1 MKKLLF
7 IAPHLSTGGLPQYLT
22 KKIELL
28 KDEFDI
34 HLVEWV
40 DCTGGVLVVT
50 KNKVTQL
57 VAPEKL
63 YTLDDNKQRLIDII
77 NDIQP
82 DIIHLEEIPEF
93 FMDDNIAQQ
102 IYTQDRNYKIVE
114 TSHDSSYNTDNK
126 KFYPD
131 KFMFVSQWQI
141 NQYKDLDIP
150 KVLVEYPI
158 EYVERPNREEALK
171 ALGLNPNKKHIL
183 HVGLYTSRKNQSEFF
198 EYAKSLPEY
207 EFHSLGNRADNFKWY
222 WEPLTKEQPSNL
234 TWWNERTDVDKF
246 YQAMDLFLFTS
257 RGHENDKETMPLVIR
272 EAISSQIPV
281 LIYNLPV
288 YLNYFDKFKGVNY
301 LEFDN
306 FNTNLQKIK
315 DTLNPEEK
323 QIDYSKEA
331 YVVCTYPVTDAIIQT
346 TKKCIE
352 SLKKSGRKIIIS
364 SHAPVPVELQE
375 MVDYVIYDAN
385 NFLVKHTFYS
395 TAWCDFPLYHSSLNL
410 KGEGND
416 RYHGGVCYTS
426 FYNGAMLGKHL
437 NHEKLYFVNYDYIL
451 KDESYIDS
459 ISNILDYKDTYFG
472 FNTAGEG
479 NCYTTFFFA
488 AKASVMLDRLKEIKN
503 EQEYTQ
509 CMIDCGSESNGIE
522 NLYYHLWKDYPNN
535 YVETK
540 EQFEKDIETYF
551 QFEDFSMVE
560 YYTILPTNVSNHFC
574 PWITISNSTESK
586 LIHYTVIKNGKL
598 IIERLLP
605 VEGRYHFWDM
615 VKYNLDDK
623 FVVTF
628 DVKDLITGK
637 EVIKHVFNL
646 DKEYF
651 ENTLKG
657 NGLFT
662 WKGDLEQYHNNHKII
677 LHHLVTEPETN
688 EKEKRSIENLKAFCE
703 HTGIEYNMRVNE
715 IYRRLPP
722 ADTCSRPQDIAFQP
736 QSIGNGYGKLTP
748 GHYGCYLAHKN
759 AITLGENKNYD
770 FVLIFEGDTIVD
782 FDFDELYNS
791 LFRFNRIA
799 NEQGLDLVGFG
810 NPKELTNAYGEQI
823 EDIYCDALPFSPAQ
837 SYLIPQGKLNVW
849 EDKLMNRKWEAWD
862 LWIKNIGQMKPGIA
876 NKVYTKH
883 LPGFSIIDQMIKNK
897 FNDNPSIFVD

>member
-28 KDEFDI
+28 KDEFNI
-34 HLVEWV
+34 YLVEWV

-57 VAPEKL
+57 VDPKKF
-63 YTLDDNKQRLIDII
+63 YTLDDDKQRLIDII

-171 ALGLNPNKKHIL
+171 ALGLDPNKKHIL

-207 EFHSLGNRADNFKWY
+207 EFHSLGNRADNFRWY
-222 WEPLTKEQPSNL
+222 WEPLAQNTPSNL

-272 EAISSQIPV
+272 ESISSQIPV

-288 YLNYFDKFKGVNY
+288 YLNYFDKFERVNY

-306 FNTNLQKIK
+306 FNSNLQKIK

-352 SLKKSGRKIIIS
+352 SLKKHGRKIIIS
-364 SHAPVPVELQE
+364 SHAPVPQELQE

-395 TAWCDFPLYHSSLNL
+395 QAWYGSPQYGSVINL
-410 KGEGND
+410 RGEGND

-426 FYNGAMLGKHL
+426 FYNGAMLGKYF

-451 KDESYIDS
+451 KDESYIDN
-459 ISNILDYKDTYFG
+459 ISNILDKKDTYFG
-472 FNTAGEG
+472 FDVSAEG
-479 NCYTTFFFA
+479 NCFTTYFFA

-522 NLYYHLWKDYPNN
+522 NMYYHLWKNYPNN

-540 EQFEKDIETYF
+540 EQFTKNIEEYF
-551 QFEDFSMVE
+551 HFEDFSMVE
-560 YYTILPTNVSNHFC
+560 YYTVLHTNISNHFC
-574 PWITISNSTESK
+574 PWITISNNTESK
-586 LIHYTVIKNGKL
+586 LIHYTVIKNGEL
-598 IIERLLP
+598 IIDRQLFAN
-605 VEGRYHFWDM
+605 GKYHFWDLI
-615 VKYNLDDK
+615 KYTLNDK
-623 FVVTF
+623 FTVTF
-628 DVKDLITGK
+628 DVKDSISGQD
-637 EVIKHVFNL
+637 VVKHVFNL
-646 DKEYF
+646 DKDYF
-651 ENTLKG
+651 ENTLQN
-657 NGLFT
+657 NGKFT
-662 WKGDLEQYHNNHKII
+662 WNLPADEYYKKHNIK
-677 LHHLVTEPETN
+677 LLHLVTEPETN
-688 EKEKRSIENLKAFCE
+688 EKEQRSIENLKSFCE
-703 HTGIEYNMRVNE
+703 HTGIVYDMKINKIWRE
-715 IYRRLPP
+715 LPP
-722 ADTCSRPQDIAFQP
+722 SEDCVRPQDIDWKP
-736 QSIGNGYGKLTP
+736 QSIGNGFGKLTP

-759 AITLGENKNYD
+759 AITDLDNQNYD
-770 FVLIFEGDTIVD
+770 FVLVFEGDTIIDSD
-782 FDFDELYNS
+782 FNELYES

-799 NEQGLDLVGFG
+799 NEQNLDLVGFG
-810 NPKELTNAYGEQI
+810 NPKETTNIRGPQV
-823 EDIYCDALPFSPAQ
+823 EDVYCDVIPFVPAQ
-837 SYLIPQGKLNVW
+837 SYLIPQSKLENW
-849 EDKLMNRKWEAWD
+849 YNKLMNEKWEAWD
-862 LWIKNIGQMKPGIA
+862 LWIMNIGRMKSGIA
-876 NKVYTKH
+876 DKVYTKH
-883 LPGFSIIDQMIKNK
+883 LPGFSLVDQVEKNK
-897 FNDNPSIFVD
+897 HNDNPLIFVD